1 MMNTTELTGRQRA
14 LLRAV
19 AAGRCELT
27 SSQQPDMFVDGLFCC
42 DQLSAR
48 QLVRARLVAGAAG
61 RPGGR
66 APAALTDDGWQ
77 ALSSAAA

>member
-1 MMNTTELTGRQRA
+1 MMIMNELTGRQRS

-27 SSQQPDMFVDGLFCC
+27 CSQEPDMFVDGLFCC

-48 QLVRARLVAGAAG
+48 QLVRARLVAGAASA
-61 RPGGR
+61 PGER
-66 APAALTDDGWQ
+66 APAALTDDGWT
-77 ALSSAAA
+77 ALSLAAA

>member
-1 MMNTTELTGRQRA
+1 MMITNELTGRQRA

-27 SSQQPDMFVDGLFCC
+27 VDREPDMFVDGVFCC

-48 QLVRARLVAGAAG
+48 QLVRSRLVAGSAG

-66 APAALTDDGWQ
+66 APAALTDAGWI
-77 ALSSAAA
+77 ALACAAA